1 MNFLRKIM
9 LGGVYIKV
17 FLTLIIL
24 VSIFSCKSY
33 KQHYMFK
40 IDEEEDLSFLSSEIT
55 VLEKNYIIQPND
67 LLELRVYTNKGERII
82 DPNYEL
88 QNQDAQNRK
97 ERENPQFL
105 VLDDG
110 TVKFP
115 MVGSVKI
122 EGMRL
127 DEAEDYLEKKYD
139 EFYKDAFVRLKYLNK
154 RVIVLGAPG
163 GQVIPLESEN
173 MSIVEIVA
181 LAGGID
187 ESGKAHNIRL
197 IRGDLHEP
205 VIFPIDL
212 STVSGMRESMMD
224 ALPGDI
230 IYIEPTRKVATEAAR
245 DFMTIFSIF
254 VNAVTLTVL
263 VVSLANQD

>member
-1 MNFLRKIM
+1 LKNRFWHSL
-9 LGGVYIKV
+9 
-17 FLTLIIL
+17 FIL
-24 VSIFSCKSY
+24 AAAILIFSCKSY
-33 KQHYMFK
+33 KQHIMFN
-40 IDEEEDLSFLSSEIT
+40 IDEDEDLSYISSEIS
-55 VLEKNYIIQPND
+55 VIEKNYIIQPND

-88 QNQDAQNRK
+88 QMQQGQIR
-97 ERENPQFL
+97 RETEEPEFR

-115 MVGSVKI
+115 MIGQVKI
-122 EGMRL
+122 VGMKL
-127 DEAEDYLEKKYD
+127 NDAEIYLQKKYN
-139 EFYKDAFVRLKYLNK
+139 EYYKDSFVRLKYLNK

-163 GQVIPLESEN
+163 GLVIPLASEN
-173 MSIVEIVA
+173 ISVIEVVA

-197 IRGDLHEP
+197 IRGDLHHPE
-205 VIFPIDL
+205 VFMIDL
-212 STVSGMRESMMD
+212 STIHGMRISMMD

-230 IYIEPTRKVATEAAR
+230 IYIEPTRKIATEAAR

-254 VNAVTLTVL
+254 VNAVTLAVL
-263 VVSLANQD
+263 IYTLSTQ